1 MRSPQKPFAR
11 PSLRDKPFR
20 PILGVVSVP
29 AVTIVKGKQLLEAI
43 IELAKSKGVVVRKE
57 TLKTG
62 HSQGGLCLFKGVPT
76 VFVDERAVV
85 EAQIEMLGAI
95 LRRYEWSEEERAV
108 MVPATLAIVT
118 RRSG

>member
-1 MRSPQKPFAR
+1 M
-11 PSLRDKPFR
+11 
-20 PILGVVSVP
+20 
-29 AVTIVKGKQLLEAI
+29 KGKQLLEAI

-85 EAQIEMLGAI
+85 EAQIEMLATI
-95 LRRYEWSEEERAV
+95 LRRYEWSEDERAA
-108 MVPATLAIVT
+108 MLPAALALVT
-118 RRSG
+118 RRAG